1 MTRKE
6 TTDFLGR
13 LLEIDRFSG
22 IGKYWAKEASI
33 EPWPAKG
40 KPRKEN
46 VMQLRVP
53 KKEKIRKCP
62 FCAKKGKI
70 EQNTKEV
77 TMISCDS
84 CGATITGKRREEAI
98 RKWNMRKLDEQR
110 KTMKI
115 LIAVAT
121 YMLALYFIQ
130 FKEWYWI
137 GGGLLILSMIF
148 ALMILNDSALE

>member
-1 MTRKE
+1 
-6 TTDFLGR
+6 
-13 LLEIDRFSG
+13 
-22 IGKYWAKEASI
+22 
-33 EPWPAKG
+33 
-40 KPRKEN
+40 
-46 VMQLRVP
+46 MQEVF
-53 KKEKIRKCP
+53 EKIIEKLEENQTIEM
-62 FCAKKGKI
+62 FFNGKKSKQCV
-70 EQNTKEV
+70 EEV